1 MAEKELVRF
10 PVKRREGGL
19 VLIVRDAVL
28 GMINDYWD
36 FECLHQMR
44 QKSVTLNIDNSSNSH

>member
-19 VLIVRDAVL
+19 VLIERDAAL
-28 GMINDYWD
+28 GMINDYLD
-36 FECLHQMR
+36 FECLRQMR
-44 QKSVTLNIDNSSNSH
+44 QK